1 MRTLL
6 FDESGVHK
14 FCEHPFFVFDRPVDE
29 KSLDFSIQLWLAVAF
44 DRQHPSKFGD
54 DVVVQV
60 ENEQLRGEID
70 DLLDADVGVRPLRPG
85 RTGEAYGVSDVRD
98 PFGEEVCARL
108 EYGLL
113 AFVCLYK
120 EGGLT
125 LTAAAM
131 SAMRTALCPLSEN
144 NISDSL
150 SNFIFGRRHPRAF
163 LANEN

>member
-14 FCEHPFFVFDRPVDE
+14 FCEHLFFVFDRPVDE

-70 DLLDADVGVRPLRPG
+70 DLLDADVGRLDADRSSYVCDADGAVPPL
-85 RTGEAYGVSDVRD
+85 GEQ
-98 PFGEEVCARL
+98 
-108 EYGLL
+108 
-113 AFVCLYK
+113 
-120 EGGLT
+120 
-125 LTAAAM
+125 
-131 SAMRTALCPLSEN
+131 
-144 NISDSL
+144 
-150 SNFIFGRRHPRAF
+150 HQ
-163 LANEN
+163 